1 MKPIPFAQ
9 YLANLQSAEAAA
21 PPERPQWPPRA
32 KGETPRESARQSPLL
47 RRIDDEKAERNSEQ
61 AQRVDQ
67 GRLQAFADG
76 REAAERDF
84 EAQQA
89 RLRATMEANLVAARA
104 EWAAQEGERLAAAH
118 RVALEAFEA
127 RCSSAVANILRPFLT
142 TAVIGRVTEALVEN
156 LNVLFAS
163 RTQSLFEIS
172 GPPDLLD
179 ALRRKFGENGAAIIY
194 APDDSIDV
202 RVCCGDTIIETQ
214 LGAWMQALH
223 NLPQADA

>member
-9 YLANLQSAEAAA
+9 YMANVQSAAAAA
-21 PPERPQWPPRA
+21 PTERKQWPPSA
-32 KGETPRESARQSPLL
+32 KSEAPRESVRQSPLL
-47 RRIDDEKAERNSEQ
+47 RRVDEEVAERRADQS
-61 AQRVDQ
+61 RRIDQ

-84 EAQQA
+84 EAQKAQM
-89 RLRATMEANLVAARA
+89 RAAMDAELATARA
-104 EWAAQEGERLAAAH
+104 EWTAQEGERLAVAHRAAH
-118 RVALEAFEA
+118 EDFEA
-127 RCSSAVANILRPFLT
+127 RCSEAVANILRPFLT

-172 GPPDLLD
+172 GPADLLE
-179 ALRRKFGENGAAIIY
+179 ALRHRFGENGASIAY
-194 APDDSIDV
+194 APNDSIDV
-202 RVCCGDTIIETQ
+202 RVCVGDTTIETQ

-223 NLPQADA
+223 FIGQGEA